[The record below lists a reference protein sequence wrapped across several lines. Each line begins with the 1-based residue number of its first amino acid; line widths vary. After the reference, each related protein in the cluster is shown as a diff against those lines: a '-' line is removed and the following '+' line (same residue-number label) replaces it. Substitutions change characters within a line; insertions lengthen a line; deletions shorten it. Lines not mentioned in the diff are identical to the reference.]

1 MAINVDT
8 VYKTVLLI
16 LNQQQRGYMTPDE
29 FNRVGTQVQLNIFQ
43 SYFDKLNQ
51 QYRLPQ
57 NDTEYANR
65 VENIEK
71 QLQYFQRTGT
81 VAFVAGPPAHY
92 TLTPDGTDVI
102 YRLGSVFYK
111 EAELTQYAQRN
122 EITQLLLSPLTQP
135 TNNFP
140 IYLYEKDK
148 IFIYP
153 TTLVSTAER
162 VNVTTSYIAKPVDI
176 QWNFTIGGL
185 GQYLYNSNTS
195 IDFELSVSEQTNVI
209 TQVLAYAGVIIND
222 PTIIQVAQ
230 MEQQQETQTSNS

>member
-1 MAINVDT
+1 
-8 VYKTVLLI
+8 L
-16 LNQQQRGYMTPDE
+16 QG
-29 FNRVGTQVQLNIFQ
+29 
-43 SYFDKLNQ
+43 YFDTLNQ

-81 VAFVAGPPAHY
+81 VAYVAGPPAHY
-92 TLTPDGTDVI
+92 TLTADGTDIV

-135 TNNFP
+135 TSNFP

-148 IFIYP
+148 IFVYP
-153 TTLVSTAER
+153 STLI
-162 VNVTTSYIAKPVDI
+162 NVKEQPNITMSYIAKPVDI
-176 QWNFTIGGL
+176 EWNFTVGGV
-185 GQYLYNSNTS
+185 GQYLYNSATS
-195 IDFELSVSEQTNVI
+195 INFDLSVSEQTNVI
-209 TQVLAYAGVIIND
+209 IQVLAYAGVIIND

-230 MEQQQETQTSNS
+230 MEQQQEQQTQNS

>member
-29 FNRVGTQVQLNIFQ
+29 FNKVGTQVQLNIFQ
-43 SYFDKLNQ
+43 SYFEKLNQ

-71 QLQYFQRTGT
+71 QLQYFQRTGA
-81 VAFVAGPPAHY
+81 VAYVAGPPAHY
-92 TLTPDGTDVI
+92 TLTADGTDII

-135 TNNFP
+135 TSNFP

-153 TTLVSTAER
+153 SELISAAEAP
-162 VNVTTSYIAKPVDI
+162 NITHSYIAKPVDI
-176 QWNFTIGGL
+176 QWNYNIGNV
-185 GQYLYNSNTS
+185 GQYEYNSVTS

-209 TQVLAYAGVIIND
+209 MQVLAYAGVIIND

-230 MEQQQETQTSNS
+230 TEQQLEQQTSNS